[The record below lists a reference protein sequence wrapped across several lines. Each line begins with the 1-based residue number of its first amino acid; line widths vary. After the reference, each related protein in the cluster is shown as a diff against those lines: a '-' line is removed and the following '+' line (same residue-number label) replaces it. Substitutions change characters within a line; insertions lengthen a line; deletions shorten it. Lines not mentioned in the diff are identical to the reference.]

1 MFIHDSML
9 LHLVPAVTLTAGLR
23 LPFCQTLYLSDCC
36 MATRSVPCSSNLPFC
51 PGNPSEDRKKTKLI
65 LRLLQNVMKF
75 LILYTLAVLTS
86 FNTDVAVT
94 QFVTSKEHVG
104 YSGDAPTRHVYSQAI
119 TALFR
124 IISPRIP
131 ETPQV
136 AC

>member
-36 MATRSVPCSSNLPFC
+36 IATRSVPCSSNLPFC

-75 LILYTLAVLTS
+75 LIL
-86 FNTDVAVT
+86 
-94 QFVTSKEHVG
+94 
-104 YSGDAPTRHVYSQAI
+104 PHVYTSSVNQLQHRCSCNAVCDVKGTRWI
-119 TALFR
+119 FR
-124 IISPRIP
+124 RCTYKTRVFSSNNSIVSYY
-131 ETPQV
+131 
-136 AC
+136 